1 MVVKILFA
9 MMLCGW
15 LFLLICLVFFEGPD
29 GEENLESAIRRIYE
43 ENITLANE
51 RAEIYQNAYE
61 ELCQK
66 YTELLDKY
74 EELYKEKG
82 E

>member
-9 MMLCGW
+9 MMLCIW
-15 LFLLICLVFFEGPD
+15 LVLLICLVFFKGPD
-29 GEENLESAIRRIYE
+29 GEENLETVICRIYE

-51 RAEIYQNAYE
+51 KAKIYQNAYE

-66 YTELLDKY
+66 YNELLDKY
-74 EELYKEKG
+74 EALYKKKG

>member
-15 LFLLICLVFFEGPD
+15 LALLICLVFFKGPD
-29 GEENLESAIRRIYE
+29 GEENLESVICRIYE

-51 RAEIYQNAYE
+51 RAEIYKNAYE

-74 EELYKEKG
+74 EALYKQEG
-82 E
+82 D